1 MVDETAPKK
10 VYCKIAKCKCY
21 ANLVNGV
28 CPKHVM
34 LQQKEKGDVIYPCL
48 ECAEPCTDTQK
59 ALMCECC
66 VQWIHIACEGLDET
80 VYDVLF
86 KGGESVGNLRYDCK
100 KCRAKVCEAVEKF
113 KVLEQDTA
121 ELKSAMKDVK
131 KDVSSIKTT
140 IKETVQDGITNFLST
155 NQDFE
160 KRKMN
165 LIVFGLPELPDNQ
178 QQLDIPAKKKLDK
191 EAITKIIQD
200 ELNVALSPRTG
211 ISNASR
217 LGAKQVGKTRPVKIE
232 FLDINAK
239 RDVLSKAKNLRKS
252 TSDIAKKIYINP
264 DLNKDQ
270 LKAEKELR
278 KQMWE
283 RRANGENV
291 IIRRGNIVTA
301 DHEVRKTRDSTNTAQ
316 M

>member
-1 MVDETAPKK
+1 MADETAQKR
-10 VYCKIAKCKCY
+10 VYCKIDKCKCY
-21 ANLVNGV
+21 VNLVNDI

-34 LQQKEKGDVIYPCL
+34 LQQKDKGNVVYPCI
-48 ECAEPCTDTQK
+48 ECEEPCTDTQK

-66 VQWIHIACEGLDET
+66 VQWIHIACEGLDEA
-80 VYDVLF
+80 VYDLLF
-86 KGGESVGNLRYDCK
+86 KGGESVSNLRYDCK

-121 ELKSAMKDVK
+121 ELKCAMKDVK
-131 KDVSSIKTT
+131 KDMSNLKTT
-140 IKETVQDGITNFLST
+140 IKETVQDGLHDFLTT

-165 LIVFGLPELPDNQ
+165 LIVFGLPEQ
-178 QQLDIPAKKKLDK
+178 EKQLDLVTKKQMDK
-191 EAITKIIQD
+191 DTITNIIQD
-200 ELNVALSPRTG
+200 ELKVALSPRTG

-217 LGAKQVGKTRPVKIE
+217 LGVRQEGKTRPLKIE

-239 RDVLSKAKNLRKS
+239 RDVLTKAKNLRKS
-252 TSDIAKKIYINP
+252 TADIAKKLYINP

-270 LKAEKELR
+270 LKAEKILR
-278 KQMWE
+278 EKMWE
-283 RRANGENV
+283 RRSNGENV
-291 IIRRGNIVTA
+291 IIRRGAIVKA
-301 DHEVRKTRDSTNTAQ
+301 DHEVRKTRDNTKTRQ